1 MERHAAQ
8 VAQRLH
14 VQQVLWKQDQSVSL
28 FLLDDLKMTMM
39 DVSYLGEGWLDFAV
53 FIPPARKNSV
63 KAEYVR
69 RINVMVPHRLQI
81 LCATHSRMPWALSS
95 SLLLVELMKIPS
107 SSRGGPVVEDRRL
120 DLALRPLHPTLYP
133 SLQRQE

>member
-28 FLLDDLKMTMM
+28 FLLDDLTMTMM
-39 DVSYLGEGWLDFAV
+39 DVSHLREAWLDFAV

-63 KAEYVR
+63 KAEYLS
-69 RINVMVPHRLQI
+69 RISTMVPHQLQI
-81 LCATHSRMPWALSS
+81 VCVTHSRMP
-95 SLLLVELMKIPS
+95 
-107 SSRGGPVVEDRRL
+107 
-120 DLALRPLHPTLYP
+120 
-133 SLQRQE
+133 